1 MSGDNDGNAA
11 PPPPFDPSGAGTPPP
26 PPPGYTPYSPGDP
39 AASEWAGGPAQ
50 PAKKKFPTRVVV
62 PIVIVV
68 GLLGIGFVRD
78 YMRKNADPFTTPQT
92 IGNGTLMTDAESAKT
107 AKEMRDNLKNVHRA
121 VSGLYAVDGQPQF
134 ILVAGDSDDG
144 SAKDIFDDFKDEAK
158 DEGVTLEGSKT
169 YGKVLCAPFK
179 AEGTPGIAC
188 FWGSKKSD
196 GVIMHFGTED
206 LNEAARIAQLA
217 WDGVES

>member
-1 MSGDNDGNAA
+1 MSGENDGNAA
-11 PPPPFDPSGAGTPPP
+11 PPPPFDPSGAGAPP
-26 PPPGYTPYSPGDP
+26 PPPGYAPFSPGDP
-39 AASEWAGGPAQ
+39 AAGDWGGGPVE
-50 PAKKKFPTRVVV
+50 PPKKKFPTRVLV
-62 PIVIVV
+62 PVLIVV
-68 GLLGIGFVRD
+68 ALVGVGFVRD

-92 IGNGTLMTDAESAKT
+92 IGNGTLMTDEESAKV
-107 AKEMRDNLKNVHRA
+107 AKDMRENLKNVHRA

-134 ILVAGDSDDG
+134 ILVAGDSDDPN
-144 SAKDIFDDFKDEAK
+144 AKSIYEDFKDEAG
-158 DEGVTLEGSKT
+158 DEGVTMEASKS

-196 GVIMHFGTED
+196 GVLMHFGTED
-206 LNEAARIAQLA
+206 INEAARIAQLA